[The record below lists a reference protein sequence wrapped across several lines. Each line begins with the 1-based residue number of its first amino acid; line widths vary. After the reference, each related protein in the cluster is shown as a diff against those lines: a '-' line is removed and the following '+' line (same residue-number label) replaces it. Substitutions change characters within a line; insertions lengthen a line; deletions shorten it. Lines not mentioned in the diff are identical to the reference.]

1 MKACCGICWGRPLVL
16 FFWISGALIILSL
29 SRAGTAGSNTGGLW
43 VVLSRDSLAAV
54 NRFSVVLVCQLSA
67 VVKVK
72 GAFKGELS
80 EISDKS
86 SGKLSFGIG
95 TWGGWWLVGVLPLKE
110 VAENWITAAMPQP
123 YLNLSDYLH
132 LFTDLFLA
140 TDQNSLVICAL
151 LLKCHKFLLTSDRFW
166 LVWFQGRLLP
176 ES

>member
-1 MKACCGICWGRPLVL
+1 M
-16 FFWISGALIILSL
+16 SL

-95 TWGGWWLVGVLPLKE
+95 T
-110 VAENWITAAMPQP
+110 
-123 YLNLSDYLH
+123 
-132 LFTDLFLA
+132 
-140 TDQNSLVICAL
+140 
-151 LLKCHKFLLTSDRFW
+151 
-166 LVWFQGRLLP
+166 
-176 ES
+176 